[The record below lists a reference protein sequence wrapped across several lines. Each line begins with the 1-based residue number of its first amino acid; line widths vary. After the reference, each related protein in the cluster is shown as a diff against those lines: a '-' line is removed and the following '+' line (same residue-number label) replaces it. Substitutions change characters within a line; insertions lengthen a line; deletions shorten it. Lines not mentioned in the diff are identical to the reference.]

1 MSSFVFRRLTS
12 PSPVEGR
19 VKNRTP
25 DFEHPIGHHMHEFS
39 TTRFFLG
46 VVLSALLCG
55 PQPAA
60 AQPAAGSPRPIA
72 TPAKPA
78 AAPALRGGA
87 ACHNG
92 MSFDR
97 FLADLK
103 QQAVAAGVS
112 QRALAEASSGLVYDQ
127 GIVNRDRGQRVFG
140 QVFTEFAARMA
151 AVYRMQEG
159 QAKIKTHA
167 AAFARAEKEF
177 GVPPA
182 VIAAFW
188 GLESDFGANMGNLP
202 TLPSLVSLAYDCRR
216 SEMFQKETIAALKII
231 DRGDLSPAEMVGSW
245 AGELGQT
252 QFLPTHYFNYAVD
265 YDGDGHRN
273 LLRSPADVIGSTAN
287 YIANGLKWR
296 RGEPWLQEVRVPQTL
311 ASGFS
316 WDQADL
322 TIQHPR
328 SKWAQFGVTYPD
340 GKALPND
347 SLPASLLLPMGRTGP
362 AFLAYPN
369 FAAYT
374 EWNNSLIYSTTA
386 GYLANRIAGAP
397 PMQRPSAPVAQLPF
411 NELRELQQ
419 LLVRAGFN
427 VGKVDGIMGQ
437 LSRTAVKT
445 MQIKYGL
452 PADSWPTAELLAR
465 MRGQPV
471 VPRAQPAQPGPS
483 AIR

>member
-1 MSSFVFRRLTS
+1 M
-12 PSPVEGR
+12 
-19 VKNRTP
+19 RTISKP
-25 DFEHPIGHHMHEFS
+25 
-39 TTRFFLG
+39 RFLLG
-46 VVLSALLCG
+46 GILLAMLG
-55 PQPAA
+55 GSLAAA
-60 AQPAAGSPRPIA
+60 AQPVAPFGQPIA
-72 TPAKPA
+72 PPAKPP
-78 AAPALRGGA
+78 AAPSLRAA

-92 MSFDR
+92 AGFDR

-112 QRALAEASSGLVYDQ
+112 QRTIAEAAPYLVYDQ

-140 QVFTEFAARMA
+140 QVFTEFAGRMA
-151 AVYRMQEG
+151 APYRMQQG
-159 QAKIKTHA
+159 QARIKTYA
-167 AAFARAEKEF
+167 AAFARAEKEY

-202 TLPSLVSLAYDCRR
+202 TLRSLVSLAYDCRR
-216 SEMFQKETIAALKII
+216 SERFVGETIAALKII
-231 DRGDLSPAEMVGSW
+231 DRGDLAPAEMVGSW

-265 YDGDGHRN
+265 YGGRRN
-273 LLRSPADVIGSTAN
+273 LLRSPEDVIGSTAN

-296 RGEPWLQEVRVPQTL
+296 RGEPWLQEVRVAAAANFP
-311 ASGFS
+311 

-322 TIQHPR
+322 TIQLPR
-328 SKWAQFGVTYPD
+328 SKWAQLGVTYPD
-340 GKALPND
+340 GKPLPND
-347 SLPASLLLPMGRTGP
+347 DMPASLLLPMGRMGP
-362 AFLAYPN
+362 AFLAYAN

-386 GYLANRIAGAP
+386 GYLATRIAGAP
-397 PMQRPSAPVAQLPF
+397 PMQRPAAPVAQLPF

-419 LLVRAGFN
+419 LLVRAGYN
-427 VGKVDGIMGQ
+427 VGKVDGVMGQ
-437 LSRTAVKT
+437 QSRSAVKA

-465 MRGQPV
+465 MRG
-471 VPRAQPAQPGPS
+471 PRTPPPAQGPVS
-483 AIR
+483 VR

>member
-1 MSSFVFRRLTS
+1 MPMPFFRAM
-12 PSPVEGR
+12 V
-19 VKNRTP
+19 
-25 DFEHPIGHHMHEFS
+25 
-39 TTRFFLG
+39 TTIAASL
-46 VVLSALLCG
+46 VLSSSVS
-55 PQPAA
+55 
-60 AQPAAGSPRPIA
+60 AQPAPAPVRPAPARPAVAPLPKPVA
-72 TPAKPA
+72 TPGQQPVARPA
-78 AAPALRGGA
+78 AVAPRGGA

-112 QRALAEASSGLVYDQ
+112 QRALAEASPYLVYDQ

-140 QVFTEFAARMA
+140 QVFTEFARNRASEGAAKNAQARI
-151 AVYRMQEG
+151 RM
-159 QAKIKTHA
+159 HA
-167 AAFARAEKEF
+167 AAFTRAEKEY

-188 GLESDFGANMGNLP
+188 GLESNFGANMGKLP

-216 SEMFQKETIAALKII
+216 SEMFENETIAALKII
-231 DRGDLSPAEMVGSW
+231 DRGDLSASEMIGSW

-273 LLRSPADVIGSTAN
+273 LLSSAPDVIGSTAN

-296 RGEPWLQEVRVPQTL
+296 RGEPWLQEVRVPQNL
-311 ASGFS
+311 P

-322 TIQHPR
+322 TIKLPR

-340 GKALPND
+340 GKPLPND
-347 SLPASLLLPMGRTGP
+347 DLPASLLLPMGRTGP
-362 AFLAYPN
+362 AFLAYAN

-386 GYLANRIAGAP
+386 GYLATRIAGAA
-397 PMQRPSAPVAQLPF
+397 PMRQPRG
-411 NELRELQQ
+411 
-419 LLVRAGFN
+419 AG
-427 VGKVDGIMGQ
+427 GA
-437 LSRTAVKT
+437 TAV
-445 MQIKYGL
+445 Q
-452 PADSWPTAELLAR
+452 
-465 MRGQPV
+465 
-471 VPRAQPAQPGPS
+471 RAQGTAAAPGARRLQCRQGRRRAWASKAAP
-483 AIR
+483 R

>member
-1 MSSFVFRRLTS
+1 L
-12 PSPVEGR
+12 P
-19 VKNRTP
+19 N
-25 DFEHPIGHHMHEFS
+25 
-39 TTRFFLG
+39 
-46 VVLSALLCG
+46 
-55 PQPAA
+55 AA
-60 AQPAAGSPRPIA
+60 PTQ
-72 TPAKPA
+72 T
-78 AAPALRGGA
+78 AAPAPRGGA

-103 QQAVAAGVS
+103 QQAVAEGVS
-112 QRALAEASSGLVYDQ
+112 QRALAEAAPYLVYDQ

-140 QVFTEFAARMA
+140 QVFTEFARNRASDGAAKNAQARI
-151 AVYRMQEG
+151 R
-159 QAKIKTHA
+159 TNA
-167 AAFARAEKEF
+167 AAFNRAEKEY

-188 GLESDFGANMGNLP
+188 GLESSFGAELGNLH

-216 SEMFQKETIAALKII
+216 SEMFQKETVAALKII
-231 DRGDLSPAEMVGSW
+231 DRGDLSAAEMVGSW

-296 RGEPWLQEVRVPQTL
+296 RGEPWLQEVRVPQNL
-311 ASGFS
+311 PSGFP

-322 TIQHPR
+322 TIQLPR
-328 SKWAQFGVTYPD
+328 SKWAQLGVTYPD
-340 GKALPND
+340 GKALPSDN
-347 SLPASLLLPMGRTGP
+347 LAASLLLPMGRMGP

-386 GYLANRIAGAP
+386 GYLATRIAGAP
-397 PMQRPSAPVAQLPF
+397 PMLRPAGPIAQLPF

-419 LLVRAGFN
+419 LLVRAGYN
-427 VGKVDGIMGQ
+427 VGKIDGVMGQ
-437 LSRTAVKT
+437 QSRSAVKA
-445 MQIKYGL
+445 MQIKFGL

-465 MRGQPV
+465 MRGG
-471 VPRAQPAQPGPS
+471 PR
-483 AIR
+483 

>member
-1 MSSFVFRRLTS
+1 MR
-12 PSPVEGR
+12 
-19 VKNRTP
+19 
-25 DFEHPIGHHMHEFS
+25 EFS
-39 TTRFFLG
+39 TARFFPG
-46 VVLSALLCG
+46 AIVLALLCG
-55 PQPAA
+55 PPQAS
-60 AQPAAGSPRPIA
+60 AQPI
-72 TPAKPA
+72 
-78 AAPALRGGA
+78 AAPARSTA
-87 ACHNG
+87 AAIPRAASCHKG
-92 MSFDR
+92 MTFDR

-112 QRALAEASSGLVYDQ
+112 QRALEEASPGLVYDQ

-140 QVFTEFAARMA
+140 QVFTAFAGRMA
-151 AVYRMQEG
+151 APYRMQQG

-167 AAFARAEKEF
+167 AAFARAEKEY

-202 TLPSLVSLAYDCRR
+202 TLRSLVSLAYDCRR
-216 SEMFQKETIAALKII
+216 SQMFANETIAALKII
-231 DRGDLSPAEMVGSW
+231 DRGDLAPDEMVGSW

-273 LLRSPADVIGSTAN
+273 LLRSPEDVIGSTAN

-296 RGEPWLQEVRVPQTL
+296 RGEPWLQEVRVTPNS
-311 ASGFS
+311 AFP

-322 TIQHPR
+322 TVQLPR
-328 SKWAQFGVTYPD
+328 SKWAQLGVTYPD
-340 GKALPND
+340 GKALPAD
-347 SLPASLLLPMGRTGP
+347 AMPASLLLPMGRAGP
-362 AFLAYPN
+362 AFLAYAN

-386 GYLANRIAGAP
+386 GYLASRIAGAA
-397 PMQRPSAPVAQLPF
+397 PMHRPASAVVQLPF

-419 LLVRAGFN
+419 LLMRAGFN
-427 VGKVDGIMGQ
+427 VGKVDGVMGQ
-437 LSRTAVKT
+437 QSRSAVKA

-465 MRGQPV
+465 MRG
-471 VPRAQPAQPGPS
+471 PRAASAQPALP
-483 AIR
+483 AVR

>member
-1 MSSFVFRRLTS
+1 MTVVFADLRIAIR
-12 PSPVEGR
+12 
-19 VKNRTP
+19 
-25 DFEHPIGHHMHEFS
+25 IAI
-39 TTRFFLG
+39 LG
-46 VVLSALLCG
+46 V
-55 PQPAA
+55 
-60 AQPAAGSPRPIA
+60 AAGFALSSVAIAQQPFPPPIR
-72 TPAKPA
+72 PA
-78 AAPALRGGA
+78 AAPRPVTAAPKATAAPVLRGGA

-97 FLADLK
+97 FLAELK
-103 QQAVAAGVS
+103 QKAVAAGVS
-112 QRALAEASSGLVYDQ
+112 QRALAEASPGMVYDQ

-140 QVFTEFAARMA
+140 QVFTEFAGRMA
-151 AVYRMQEG
+151 ASYRMQQG
-159 QAKIKTHA
+159 QERIRANQ
-167 AAFARAEKEF
+167 AAFARAEKEY

-202 TLPSLVSLAYDCRR
+202 TLRSLVSLAYDCRR
-216 SEMFQKETIAALKII
+216 AEMFENETIAALKII
-231 DRGDLSPAEMVGSW
+231 DRGDLSPEEMVGSW

-265 YDGDGHRN
+265 YDGDGRRN
-273 LLRSPADVIGSTAN
+273 LLSSPADVIGSTAN

-296 RGEPWLQEVRVPQTL
+296 RGEPWLQEVRVSPNL
-311 ASGFS
+311 P

-322 TIQHPR
+322 TIQLPR
-328 SKWAQFGVTYPD
+328 SKWAAFGVTYPD

-347 SLPASLLLPMGRTGP
+347 DMPASLLLPMGRNGP
-362 AFLAYPN
+362 AFLAYAN

-386 GYLANRIAGAP
+386 GYLATRIAGAA
-397 PMQRPSAPVAQLPF
+397 PMRRPAAPVAQLPF

-427 VGKVDGIMGQ
+427 VGKIDGVMGQ
-437 LSRTAVKT
+437 QSRSAVKA

-465 MRGQPV
+465 MRGPAAAVQ
-471 VPRAQPAQPGPS
+471 QPA
-483 AIR
+483 AMR